1 MGVTLDTNLSFQTH
15 ATETATKANK
25 IVYLLSKLKKYMNV
39 EDSIKTYEILIRSI
53 LGCCSAIYL
62 DATQKVT
69 EIIEKVQ
76 NKTIMIIVSATK

>member
-1 MGVTLDTNLSFQTH
+1 
-15 ATETATKANK
+15 
-25 IVYLLSKLKKYMNV
+25 MNV
-39 EDSIKTYEILIRSI
+39 EDSLKTYEILIRSI